1 MTKKEY
7 EKIKV
12 RLNRYRELRGKV
24 GRLAEE
30 AARWNAMAEL
40 SASELR
46 RPGRG
51 GGGHQDMGALK
62 SSAMAIEEER
72 DKLAQEA
79 MAERR
84 RLMAAISQLEDNA
97 SRNLLE
103 QIYIGGAT
111 TRSAAAS
118 LGISERT
125 AFRKMNEAFRL
136 LAQEKKLWEP

>member
-1 MTKKEY
+1 MTEKEY
-7 EKIKV
+7 EKVKA
-12 RLNRYRELRGKV
+12 RLNRYRELRGRV

-46 RPGRG
+46 RTGGSRG
-51 GGGHQDMGALK
+51 GHRDMGALK
-62 SSAMAIEEER
+62 SSAMTIEEER
-72 DKLAQEA
+72 DQLAKAA
-79 MAERR
+79 MEERR
-84 RLMAAISQLEDNA
+84 RLIAVISQLEDSA

-103 QIYIGGAT
+103 QVYIGGT
-111 TRSAAAS
+111 TTKSAAIS

-136 LAQEKKLWEP
+136 LAQEKKLWES

>member
-72 DKLAQEA
+72 HNCHNHKSDSANEYNSIEHLIQ
-79 MAERR
+79 
-84 RLMAAISQLEDNA
+84 IITGWF
-97 SRNLLE
+97 SRSDTWYKSTLFLHIICNL
-103 QIYIGGAT
+103 
-111 TRSAAAS
+111 
-118 LGISERT
+118 
-125 AFRKMNEAFRL
+125 
-136 LAQEKKLWEP
+136 